1 MPETAG
7 RSARE
12 VDQRLRQERRR
23 RVLTIQRDRLRA
35 RGIAISSSAEAVV
48 RSLIGDAD
56 RRHADGAAPAS
67 SAPPDF
73 PVVWPSPADAKPEDN
88 TPLGVLITRKG
99 DK

>member
-1 MPETAG
+1 
-7 RSARE
+7 
-12 VDQRLRQERRR
+12 
-23 RVLTIQRDRLRA
+23 
-35 RGIAISSSAEAVV
+35 V